1 MENINTDNKNMN
13 KMFGGLLL
21 NKTVKLMA
29 ISGPGI
35 VEEAREKH
43 GLSRVCT
50 AALGRLLLAV
60 SMMSARLKT
69 ETDSI
74 TVTFAGGG
82 PAGNLTAVGHTGG
95 IVKGC
100 VTNPDIELPLNQF
113 GKLDVSGAVG
123 TSGEMRVIRD
133 LSLKEPYIG
142 RCALISGEI
151 ADDFAN
157 YFLVSE
163 QQPSLVYLGV
173 RVEPA
178 SGRVRSAAGLMLAPL
193 PNCPDEDITRLEA
206 IASEISMLS
215 KHLDDG
221 DDLRGAL
228 EKLFDGMDLELTD
241 ELSPEYRCDCSRER
255 LESVII
261 SLGEKE
267 LTDMIETDGCAELI
281 CSFCQKKYLFT
292 ESELRALLKEAVS
305 GGGSEDE

>member
-1 MENINTDNKNMN
+1 MEIKNKDIMY
-13 KMFGGLLL
+13 GGLLF
-21 NKTVKLMA
+21 NKTVKFMA
-29 ISGPGI
+29 ISGTEM
-35 VEEAREKH
+35 VETARELH
-43 GLSRVCT
+43 SLSRVCT

-60 SMMSARLKT
+60 SMMSARLKN

-100 VTNPDIELPLNQF
+100 VTNHEVELPLNEA
-113 GKLDVSGAVG
+113 GKLDVRGAVG
-123 TSGEMRVIRD
+123 TLGEMRVIRD

-142 RCALISGEI
+142 RCALVSGEI

-157 YFLVSE
+157 YFLTSE
-163 QQPSLVYLGV
+163 QQPSLGYLGV

-193 PNCPDEDITRLEA
+193 PNCPDEDITRLEEV
-206 IASEISMLS
+206 ASEISMLS
-215 KHLDDG
+215 KHIDEG
-221 DDLRGAL
+221 EDLRGAL
-228 EKLFDGMDLELTD
+228 SKLFDGMELEITD

-267 LTDMIETDGCAELI
+267 LTDIIETDGRAELI
-281 CSFCQKKYLFT
+281 CSFCQKKYVFT
-292 ESELRALLKEAVS
+292 EPELRALLTEAQTR
-305 GGGSEDE
+305 EDAFNE

>member
-1 MENINTDNKNMN
+1 MENKNKDVMY
-13 KMFGGLLL
+13 GGLLL
-21 NKTVKLMA
+21 NKTVKFMA
-29 ISGPGI
+29 ISGTEM
-35 VEEAREKH
+35 VETAREKH

-60 SMMSARLKT
+60 SMMSARLKS

-100 VTNPDIELPLNQF
+100 VTNPELELPLNEE
-113 GKLDVSGAVG
+113 GKLDVRGAVG
-123 TSGEMRVIRD
+123 TAGEMRVIRD

-142 RCALISGEI
+142 RCALVSGEI

-157 YFLVSE
+157 YFLMSE

-173 RVEPA
+173 RVEPV
-178 SGRVRSAAGLMLAPL
+178 SGKVRSAAGLMLAPL
-193 PNCPDEDITRLEA
+193 PNCPDEDITRLEE
-206 IASEISMLS
+206 IASEISLLS
-215 KHLDDG
+215 KHIDEG
-221 DDLRGAL
+221 EDLRGAL
-228 EKLFDGMDLELTD
+228 TKLFSDMELEITD

-261 SLGEKE
+261 SLGERE
-267 LTDMIETDGCAELI
+267 LTDIIETDGKAELV
-281 CSFCQKKYLFT
+281 CSFCQKKYVFT
-292 ESELRALLKEAVS
+292 EDELRALLLEAQTR
-305 GGGSEDE
+305 EEPLDE

>member
-1 MENINTDNKNMN
+1 MENKNKDVMY
-13 KMFGGLLL
+13 GGLLL
-21 NKTVKLMA
+21 NKTVKFMA
-29 ISGPGI
+29 ISGTEM
-35 VEEAREKH
+35 VETAREKH

-60 SMMSARLKT
+60 SMMSARLKS

-100 VTNPDIELPLNQF
+100 VTNPELELPLNEE
-113 GKLDVSGAVG
+113 GKLDVRGAVG
-123 TSGEMRVIRD
+123 TAGEMRVIRD

-142 RCALISGEI
+142 RCALVSGEI

-157 YFLVSE
+157 YFLMSE

-173 RVEPA
+173 RVEPV
-178 SGRVRSAAGLMLAPL
+178 SGKVRSAAGLMLAPL
-193 PNCPDEDITRLEA
+193 PNCPDEDITRLEE
-206 IASEISMLS
+206 IASEISLLS
-215 KHLDDG
+215 KHIDEG
-221 DDLRGAL
+221 EDLRGAL
-228 EKLFDGMDLELTD
+228 TKLFSDMELEITD

-261 SLGEKE
+261 SLGESE
-267 LTDMIETDGCAELI
+267 LTDIIETDGKAELV
-281 CSFCQKKYLFT
+281 CSFCQKKYVFT
-292 ESELRALLKEAVS
+292 EDELRALLLEAQTR
-305 GGGSEDE
+305 EEPLDE

>member
-1 MENINTDNKNMN
+1 MNNKDV
-13 KMFGGLLL
+13 MFGGLLL
-21 NKTVKLMA
+21 NKTVKFMA
-29 ISGPGI
+29 ISGTEM
-35 VEEAREKH
+35 VETARELH
-43 GLSRVCT
+43 SLNRVCT

-60 SMMSARLKT
+60 SMMSARLKS

-82 PAGNLTAVGHTGG
+82 PAGNFTAVGHTGG

-100 VTNPDIELPLNQF
+100 VTDPTVELPLNDA
-113 GKLDVSGAVG
+113 GKLDVRGAVG
-123 TSGEMRVIRD
+123 TAGEMRVIRD

-142 RCALISGEI
+142 RCALVSGEI

-157 YFLVSE
+157 YFLTSE

-193 PNCPDEDITRLEA
+193 PNCPDEDITRLEQ

-215 KHLDDG
+215 KHIDDG
-221 DDLRGAL
+221 EDLRGAL
-228 EKLFDGMDLELTD
+228 NKLFSDMDLEITD

-255 LESVII
+255 LERVII
-261 SLGEKE
+261 SLGERE
-267 LTDMIETDGCAELI
+267 LSEIIETDGKAELV
-281 CSFCQKKYLFT
+281 CSFCQKKYVFT
-292 ESELRALLKEAVS
+292 EDELRALLLEAQTA
-305 GGGSEDE
+305 EDPLDE

>member
-1 MENINTDNKNMN
+1 MENKNKDVMY
-13 KMFGGLLL
+13 GGLLL
-21 NKTVKLMA
+21 NKTVKFMA
-29 ISGPGI
+29 ISGTEM
-35 VEEAREKH
+35 VETAREKH

-60 SMMSARLKT
+60 SMMSARLKS

-100 VTNPDIELPLNQF
+100 VTNPELELPLNEE
-113 GKLDVSGAVG
+113 GKLDVRGAVG
-123 TSGEMRVIRD
+123 TAGEMRVIRD

-142 RCALISGEI
+142 RCGLVSGEI

-157 YFLVSE
+157 YFLMSE

-173 RVEPA
+173 RVEPV
-178 SGRVRSAAGLMLAPL
+178 SGKVRSAAGLMLAPL
-193 PNCPDEDITRLEA
+193 PNCPDEDITRLEE
-206 IASEISMLS
+206 IASEISLLS
-215 KHLDDG
+215 KHIDDG
-221 DDLRGAL
+221 EDLRGAL
-228 EKLFDGMDLELTD
+228 TKLFSDMELEITD

-261 SLGEKE
+261 SLGERE
-267 LTDMIETDGCAELI
+267 LTDIIETDGKAELV
-281 CSFCQKKYLFT
+281 CSFCQKKYVFT
-292 ESELRALLKEAVS
+292 EDELRALLLEAQTR
-305 GGGSEDE
+305 EEPLDE

>member
-1 MENINTDNKNMN
+1 MNNKDVMY
-13 KMFGGLLL
+13 GGLLL
-21 NKTVKLMA
+21 NKTVKFMA
-29 ISGPGI
+29 ISGTEM
-35 VEEAREKH
+35 VETAREKH

-60 SMMSARLKT
+60 SMMSARLKS

-100 VTNPDIELPLNQF
+100 VTNPELELPLNEE
-113 GKLDVSGAVG
+113 GKLDVRGAVG
-123 TSGEMRVIRD
+123 TAGEMRVIRD

-142 RCALISGEI
+142 RCALVSGEI

-157 YFLVSE
+157 YFLMSE

-173 RVEPA
+173 RVEPV
-178 SGRVRSAAGLMLAPL
+178 SGKVRSAAGLMLAPL
-193 PNCPDEDITRLEA
+193 PNCPDEDITRLEQ

-215 KHLDDG
+215 KHIDEG
-221 DDLRGAL
+221 EDLRGAL
-228 EKLFDGMDLELTD
+228 NKLFSDMDLEITD

-255 LESVII
+255 LERVII
-261 SLGEKE
+261 SLGERE
-267 LTDMIETDGCAELI
+267 LTDIIESDGKAELV
-281 CSFCQKKYLFT
+281 CSFCQKKYVFT
-292 ESELRALLKEAVS
+292 EDELRALLLEAQTA
-305 GGGSEDE
+305 EDPLDE